1 MTMHIPFQTDRSFYS
16 KEEGGHPVIKQM
28 LLKDRILTDKERKNL
43 AILEVI
49 RKNGPISRT
58 DISKITELNIVT
70 VSNYVNHYIK
80 KGLVVEG
87 ELDESTG
94 GRKPVLV
101 ELNPK
106 AGCVVG
112 VGLNML
118 NMVGVLVDLEINV
131 ITEIK
136 QVREPENSERVIE
149 KMVDLAAKIISESEV
164 DKTKLVGVGVGVPGI
179 IDERGRT
186 IRWPQSL
193 GEKDISVCLS
203 IKDTFEKRLNI
214 PTFVENDANAAVL
227 GEKWLGLDRDVRHMI
242 YMFSGVGIGII
253 INGEIYRGATG
264 AAGELGVSSLKA
276 SRDEILAMTYGLG
289 RWEMDLGMTRRAQ
302 ELVEKGNPTLLKDLS
317 GGDPKKI
324 TFKELVHAIKEKDAL
339 ALRIVDEGGLALGKK
354 IAFLVNLLNP
364 EVVVIGGGVEDCGA
378 PLLDAIKMAVKEWAV
393 EEAASHVKIIP
404 SAFSE
409 NAVALGVV
417 GIVAREVF
425 AQA

>member
-1 MTMHIPFQTDRSFYS
+1 MTM
-16 KEEGGHPVIKQM
+16 IKQI

-43 AILEVI
+43 SILEVI

-101 ELNPK
+101 ELNSK
-106 AGCVVG
+106 AGYIVG
-112 VGLNML
+112 VGLNM
-118 NMVGVLVDLEINV
+118 MSIVAVLVDLEINV
-131 ITEIK
+131 VAELK
-136 QVREPENSERVIE
+136 RERPPENSENVIDT
-149 KMVDLAAKIISESEV
+149 MVDMAAEIIQKAEIDKEKI
-164 DKTKLVGVGVGVPGI
+164 VGVGVGVPGI

-193 GEKDISVCLS
+193 GQKDLSVCLS

-242 YMFSGVGIGII
+242 YMFSGVGVGVL

-264 AAGELGVSSLKA
+264 AAGELGIRSSKA
-276 SRDEILAMTYGLG
+276 NPEFTQSIATQLG
-289 RWEMDLGMTRRAQ
+289 RWEMDIGMVPMVTKAI
-302 ELVEKGNPTLLKDLS
+302 ESGEKSILKEYVGGNLS
-317 GGDPKKI
+317 KL
-324 TFKELVHAIKEKDAL
+324 TFKEIVRAVKDKDPL
-339 ALRIVDEGGLALGKK
+339 ALKAVDLAGQDLGRK

-364 EVVVIGGGVEDCGA
+364 EIVVIGGGIEDCGA
-378 PLLDAIKMAVKEWAV
+378 PLLDAIKASIKEWSV
-393 EEAASHVKIIP
+393 EEASAQVKIIP
-404 SAFSE
+404 SAFGE

>member
-1 MTMHIPFQTDRSFYS
+1 ML
-16 KEEGGHPVIKQM
+16 IKQT
-28 LLKDRILTDKERKNL
+28 LLKDRVLTDKERKNL

-58 DISKITELNIVT
+58 DISKITEFNIVT

-94 GRKPVLV
+94 GRKPILV

-106 AGCVVG
+106 SAYIVG

-118 NMVGVLVDLEINV
+118 SMVGVLVDLETNV
-131 ITEIK
+131 LYEVK
-136 QVREPENSERVIE
+136 RERKPENSEAMIE
-149 KMVDLAAKIISESEV
+149 KMIQLAEEIIDKSGVEKQKIAG
-164 DKTKLVGVGVGVPGI
+164 LGVAIPGI
-179 IDERGRT
+179 IDEKGRT
-186 IRWPQSL
+186 IRWPGAL
-193 GEKDISVCLS
+193 GTKDATICIS
-203 IKDTFEKRLNI
+203 IKDLFEKRLNI

-242 YMFSGVGIGII
+242 YMFSGVGCGVM

-264 AAGELGVSSLKA
+264 AAGELGIA
-276 SRDEILAMTYGLG
+276 SNNPKYAELVKNSAAQLG
-289 RWEMDLGMTRRAQ
+289 RWAMDLGIGEAAQ
-302 ELVEKGNPTLLKDLS
+302 AALKNGNKSSL
-317 GGDPKKI
+317 I
-324 TFKELVHAIKEKDAL
+324 KELAKGKVDDVTIKEVILAAKEKDSL
-339 ALRIVDEGGLALGKK
+339 AIQIIEEGGRNLGRK
-354 IAFLVNLLNP
+354 IAFLVNFLNP
-364 EVVVIGGGVEDCGA
+364 EIVVIGGGIEDCGA
-378 PLLDAIKMAVKEWAV
+378 ILLDAVKQEVKEWAV
-393 EEAASHVKIIP
+393 EEAANYVKIIP
-404 SAFSE
+404 SAFGE

>member
-1 MTMHIPFQTDRSFYS
+1 M
-16 KEEGGHPVIKQM
+16 IKQM

-43 AILEVI
+43 SILEVI

-80 KGLVVEG
+80 KGLVIEG

-106 AGCVVG
+106 SGYIVG
-112 VGLNML
+112 VGLNM
-118 NMVGVLVDLEINV
+118 MSVVGVLVDLEINV
-131 ITEIK
+131 IEEFKRDRI
-136 QVREPENSERVIE
+136 PENSEAVIE
-149 KMVDLAAKIISESEV
+149 NMVDLAAEIIKKAGIEKDKIA
-164 DKTKLVGVGVGVPGI
+164 GVGVGVPGI

-193 GEKDISVCLS
+193 GEKDLSVCLS

-214 PTFVENDANAAVL
+214 ATFVENDANAAVL
-227 GEKWLGLDRDVRHMI
+227 GEKWLGLDRDVRHML
-242 YMFSGVGIGII
+242 YMFSGVGCGIL
-253 INGEIYRGATG
+253 INGEIYRGASG
-264 AAGELGVSSLKA
+264 AAGELGINSHRSSREYA
-276 SRDEILAMTYGLG
+276 QEIATQLG
-289 RWEMDLGMTRRAQ
+289 RWEMDLGMLIAANEGIQ
-302 ELVEKGNPTLLKDLS
+302 KGQATLLRDYVAGKSENLN
-317 GGDPKKI
+317 
-324 TFKELVHAIKEKDAL
+324 FRHLVRAAREKDAFTL
-339 ALRIVDEGGLALGKK
+339 KIIEEAGHMLGKK

-364 EVVVIGGGVEDCGA
+364 EIVVIGGGIEDCGA
-378 PLLDAIKMAVKEWAV
+378 PLLDAIKQGVKEWSV
-393 EEAASHVKIIP
+393 EEAANQVKIIP
-404 SAFSE
+404 SAFGE

>member
-1 MTMHIPFQTDRSFYS
+1 M
-16 KEEGGHPVIKQM
+16 IKQM

-43 AILEVI
+43 SILEVI

-80 KGLVVEG
+80 KNLVVEG

-106 AGCVVG
+106 AGYIVG
-112 VGLNML
+112 VGLNM
-118 NMVGVLVDLEINV
+118 MSVVGVLVDLEINV
-131 ITEIK
+131 IAEIK
-136 QVREPENSERVIE
+136 RERSPENSEMLIE
-149 KMVDLAAKIISESEV
+149 NMVDLAAEIIEKAGIDREKIA
-164 DKTKLVGVGVGVPGI
+164 GVGVGVPGI

-193 GEKDISVCLS
+193 GEKDLSVCLS

-227 GEKWLGLDRDVRHMI
+227 GEKWLGLDRDVRHMV
-242 YMFSGVGIGII
+242 YMFSGVGCGVLV
-253 INGEIYRGATG
+253 NGEIYRGASG
-264 AAGELGVSSLKA
+264 AAGELGISSNKSTKEYA
-276 SRDEILAMTYGLG
+276 QQIAAQLG
-289 RWEMDLGMTRRAQ
+289 RWGMDLGTVAGAQ
-302 ELVEKGNPTLLKDLS
+302 EALRKGEVTLLRDYVEGNIEQLN
-317 GGDPKKI
+317 
-324 TFKELVHAIKEKDAL
+324 FKHIVRGVKEKDSV
-339 ALRIVDEGGLALGKK
+339 ALRLIEKAGQDLGKK
-354 IAFLVNLLNP
+354 ISFLVNLLNP
-364 EVVVIGGGVEDCGA
+364 EIVVIGGGIEDCGA
-378 PLLDAIKMAVKEWAV
+378 PLLDSIKQTVKEWAV
-393 EEAASHVKIIP
+393 EEAATQVKIIP
-404 SAFSE
+404 SAFGE

>member
-1 MTMHIPFQTDRSFYS
+1 M
-16 KEEGGHPVIKQM
+16 IKQI

-43 AILEVI
+43 SILEVI

-94 GRKPVLV
+94 GRKPILV

-106 AGCVVG
+106 AGYIVG
-112 VGLNML
+112 VGLNM
-118 NMVGVLVDLEINV
+118 MSTVGVLVDLEINV
-131 ITEIK
+131 IAEVK
-136 QVREPENSERVIE
+136 RERNPQNSERVIE
-149 KMVDLAAKIISESEV
+149 NMVDMAQEIIDKAEIEKSKI
-164 DKTKLVGVGVGVPGI
+164 VGVGVGVPGI

-193 GEKDISVCLS
+193 GEKDVNVCLS
-203 IKDTFEKRLNI
+203 IKDTFEKRLGI

-227 GEKWLGLDRDVRHMI
+227 GEKWLGLDRDVRHML
-242 YMFSGVGIGII
+242 YMFSGVGCGIL

-264 AAGELGVSSLKA
+264 AAGELGISSPKA
-276 SRDEILAMTYGLG
+276 TRDYVQQIAAQLG
-289 RWEMDLGMTRRAQ
+289 RWEMDLGMVARVRHHI
-302 ELVEKGNPTLLKDLS
+302 EKGESSLLKDFV
-317 GGDPKKI
+317 GGDLSRLS
-324 TFKELVHAIKEKDAL
+324 FKEIVKGIKERDGL
-339 ALRIVDEGGLALGKK
+339 ALRVVDEVGQDLGKK
-354 IAFLVNLLNP
+354 VAFLVNLLNP
-364 EVVVIGGGVEDCGA
+364 EVVVIGGGIEDCGA
-378 PLLDAIKMAVKEWAV
+378 PLLDAVKNSIKEWSV
-393 EEAASHVKIIP
+393 EEAASQVKIIP
-404 SAFSE
+404 SAFGE

>member
-1 MTMHIPFQTDRSFYS
+1 
-16 KEEGGHPVIKQM
+16 VIKQM

-70 VSNYVNHYIK
+70 VSNYVSHYIK
-80 KGLVVEG
+80 TGLVIEG

-106 AGCVVG
+106 AGYIVG

-131 ITEIK
+131 ITEVK
-136 QVREPENSERVIE
+136 RERLPENSEAVVHQ
-149 KMVDLAAKIISESEV
+149 MVDLAAEIIEKSEL
-164 DKTKLVGVGVGVPGI
+164 DKTKIVGVGVGIPGI

-203 IKDTFEKRLNI
+203 IKDTFEKRLNV

-227 GEKWLGLDRDVRHMI
+227 GEKWLGLDRDVKHLI
-242 YMFSGVGIGII
+242 YMFSGVGLGVIV
-253 INGEIYRGATG
+253 NGEIYRGASG
-264 AAGELGVSSLKA
+264 AAGELGISSLKA
-276 SRDEILAMTYGLG
+276 SREEIIGMARDLG
-289 RWEMDLGMTRRAQ
+289 RWEMDLGMTARAR
-302 ELVEKGNPTLLKDLS
+302 ELVGKGNASVMKDFAGGRADKISFKDLV
-317 GGDPKKI
+317 KA
-324 TFKELVHAIKEKDAL
+324 VKEKDSL
-339 ALRIVDEGGLALGKK
+339 ALKVVEEGGYALGKK

-364 EVVVIGGGVEDCGA
+364 EIVVLGGGVEDCGA
-378 PLLDAIKMAVKEWAV
+378 PLLDAIKSAVKEWSV
-393 EEAASHVKIIP
+393 EEASSRVKIIP
-404 SAFSE
+404 SAFGE

>member
-1 MTMHIPFQTDRSFYS
+1 M
-16 KEEGGHPVIKQM
+16 IKQM

-70 VSNYVNHYIK
+70 VSNYVSHYIK
-80 KGLVVEG
+80 TGLVVEG

-94 GRKPVLV
+94 GRKPILV

-106 AGCVVG
+106 AGYIVG

-136 QVREPENSERVIE
+136 RERLPENSEATVLQ
-149 KMVDLAAKIISESEV
+149 MVDLAAEMIEKSEV
-164 DKTKLVGVGVGVPGI
+164 DKTKIVGVGVGIPGI

-193 GEKDISVCLS
+193 GEKDVSVCLS
-203 IKDTFEKRLNI
+203 IKDTFEKRLNV

-227 GEKWLGLDRDVRHMI
+227 GEKWLGLDRDVKHLV
-242 YMFSGVGIGII
+242 YMFSGVGVGII

-264 AAGELGVSSLKA
+264 AAGELGISSLKA
-276 SRDEILAMTYGLG
+276 SREDILNMAKDLG
-289 RWEMDLGMTRRAQ
+289 RWEMDLGMTIRAK
-302 ELVEKGNPTLLKDLS
+302 ELIAKGNASVLKDLA

-324 TFKELVHAIKEKDAL
+324 TFKELVKAVKEKDSL
-339 ALRIVDEGGLALGKK
+339 ALKVVEEGGSALGRK

-364 EVVVIGGGVEDCGA
+364 EIVVIGGGIEDCGA
-378 PLLDAIKMAVKEWAV
+378 PLLDAVKIAIKEWAV

-404 SAFSE
+404 SAFGE

>member
-1 MTMHIPFQTDRSFYS
+1 MSM
-16 KEEGGHPVIKQM
+16 IKQI

-43 AILEVI
+43 SILEVI

-101 ELNPK
+101 ELNAK
-106 AGCVVG
+106 AGYIVG
-112 VGLNML
+112 VGLNM
-118 NMVGVLVDLEINV
+118 MSIVGVLVDLEINV
-131 ITEIK
+131 VAELK
-136 QVREPENSERVIE
+136 RARPPENSENVIE
-149 KMVDLAAKIISESEV
+149 SMVDMAAEIIQKAEIEKDKI
-164 DKTKLVGVGVGVPGI
+164 VGVGVGVPGI

-193 GEKDISVCLS
+193 GQKDLSVCLS

-227 GEKWLGLDRDVRHMI
+227 GEKWLGLDRDVRHML
-242 YMFSGVGIGII
+242 YMFSGVGCGILV
-253 INGEIYRGATG
+253 NGEIYRGATG
-264 AAGELGVSSLKA
+264 AAGELGITSMKA
-276 SRDEILAMTYGLG
+276 SQEYTKDIAVQLG
-289 RWEMDLGMTRRAQ
+289 RWEMDIGMVNRAR
-302 ELVEKGNPTLLKDLS
+302 EAITKGEKSVLKDYVN
-317 GGDPKKI
+317 GDLTKL
-324 TFKELVHAIKEKDAL
+324 TFKEIVRGLKEKDTVSLKAVEQ
-339 ALRIVDEGGLALGKK
+339 AGFDLGKK

-364 EVVVIGGGVEDCGA
+364 EIVVIGGGIEDCGA
-378 PLLDAIKMAVKEWAV
+378 PLLDAIKASIKEWAV
-393 EEAASHVKIIP
+393 EEASAQVKIIP
-404 SAFSE
+404 SAFGE

>member
-1 MTMHIPFQTDRSFYS
+1 M
-16 KEEGGHPVIKQM
+16 IKQI

-70 VSNYVNHYIK
+70 VSNYINHYIK
-80 KGLVVEG
+80 KGIVVEG

-106 AGCVVG
+106 AGYIVG

-118 NMVGVLVDLEINV
+118 SMVGVLVDLEINV
-131 ITEIK
+131 IAEVK
-136 QVREPENSERVIE
+136 RERNPENSESVIDSMVDMAQEIIE
-149 KMVDLAAKIISESEV
+149 KAEIDKDKI
-164 DKTKLVGVGVGVPGI
+164 VGVGVGVPGI

-193 GEKDISVCLS
+193 GEKDINVCLS
-203 IKDTFEKRLNI
+203 IKDTFERRLDI

-227 GEKWLGLDRDVRHMI
+227 GEKWLGLDRDVRHML
-242 YMFSGVGIGII
+242 YMFSGVGCGIL

-264 AAGELGVSSLKA
+264 AAGELGITSEHETIDNAKQMA
-276 SRDEILAMTYGLG
+276 AQLG
-289 RWEMDLGMTRRAQ
+289 RWEMDLGMVTRAKA
-302 ELVEKGNPTLLKDLS
+302 ELAKGAKSVLTDFVSGDVDALS
-317 GGDPKKI
+317 
-324 TFKELVHAIKEKDAL
+324 FKEIVRGVKERDPLVLK
-339 ALRIVDEGGLALGKK
+339 IVQEVGAALGRK
-354 IAFLVNLLNP
+354 IAFLVNFLNP
-364 EVVVIGGGVEDCGA
+364 EIVVIGGGIEDCGA
-378 PLLDAIKMAVKEWAV
+378 PLLDAVKTAIKEWSV
-393 EEAASHVKIIP
+393 EEASSQVKIIP
-404 SAFSE
+404 SAFGE

>member
-1 MTMHIPFQTDRSFYS
+1 
-16 KEEGGHPVIKQM
+16 VIKQM

-70 VSNYVNHYIK
+70 VSNYVSHYIK
-80 KGLVVEG
+80 TGLVVEG

-94 GRKPVLV
+94 GRKPILV

-106 AGCVVG
+106 AGYIVG

-136 QVREPENSERVIE
+136 RERLPENSEATVLQ
-149 KMVDLAAKIISESEV
+149 MVDLAAEMIEKSEV
-164 DKTKLVGVGVGVPGI
+164 DKTKIVGVGVGIPGI

-193 GEKDISVCLS
+193 GEKDVSVCLS
-203 IKDTFEKRLNI
+203 IKDTFEKRLNV

-227 GEKWLGLDRDVRHMI
+227 GEKWLGLDRDVKHLV
-242 YMFSGVGIGII
+242 YMFSGVGVGII

-264 AAGELGVSSLKA
+264 AAGELGISSLKA
-276 SRDEILAMTYGLG
+276 SREDILNMAKDLG
-289 RWEMDLGMTRRAQ
+289 RWEMDLGMTIRAK
-302 ELVEKGNPTLLKDLS
+302 ELIAKGNASVLKDLA

-324 TFKELVHAIKEKDAL
+324 TFKELVKAVKEKDSL
-339 ALRIVDEGGLALGKK
+339 ALKVVEEGGSALGRK

-364 EVVVIGGGVEDCGA
+364 EIVVIGGGIEDCGA
-378 PLLDAIKMAVKEWAV
+378 PLLDAVKIAIKEWAV

-404 SAFSE
+404 SAFGE

>member
-1 MTMHIPFQTDRSFYS
+1 M
-16 KEEGGHPVIKQM
+16 IKQM

-70 VSNYVNHYIK
+70 VSNYVSHYIK
-80 KGLVVEG
+80 KGLVIEG

-101 ELNPK
+101 ELNAK
-106 AGCVVG
+106 AGYMVG
-112 VGLNML
+112 VGLNM
-118 NMVGVLVDLEINV
+118 MTTVGVLVDLEINV
-131 ITEIK
+131 ITELK
-136 QVREPENSERVIE
+136 RDRPFGNSENTIE
-149 KMVDLAAKIISESEV
+149 EMVEMAAEIINKSEI
-164 DKTKLVGVGVGVPGI
+164 DKTKIVGVGVGVPGI

-193 GEKDISVCLS
+193 GEKDLSVCLS
-203 IKDTFEKRLNI
+203 IKDTFEKRLSI

-242 YMFSGVGIGII
+242 YMFSGVGCGILV
-253 INGEIYRGATG
+253 NGEIYRGATG
-264 AAGELGVSSLKA
+264 AAGELGITSPKDSKEHSFDIA
-276 SRDEILAMTYGLG
+276 TQLG
-289 RWEMDLGMTRRAQ
+289 RWEMDIGMIRNATERIQ
-302 ELVEKGNPTLLKDLS
+302 KGEKTLLKDYVQ
-317 GGDPKKI
+317 GDISKLN
-324 TFKELVHAIKEKDAL
+324 FKNIVRGCKERDAL
-339 ALRIVDEGGLALGKK
+339 TVKVVEQAGAELGKK

-364 EVVVIGGGVEDCGA
+364 EIVVVGGGIEDCGA
-378 PLLDAIKMAVKEWAV
+378 PLLDSIKATVKDWAV
-393 EEAASHVKIIP
+393 EEASSQLKIIP
-404 SAFSE
+404 SAFGE

>member
-1 MTMHIPFQTDRSFYS
+1 M
-16 KEEGGHPVIKQM
+16 IKQI

-43 AILEVI
+43 SILEVI

-106 AGCVVG
+106 AGYIVG

-118 NMVGVLVDLEINV
+118 SVVGVLVDLEINV
-131 ITEIK
+131 IAEVK
-136 QVREPENSERVIE
+136 RERIPENSEAVIE
-149 KMVDLAAKIISESEV
+149 NMVDMAQEIIEKADIDRSKI
-164 DKTKLVGVGVGVPGI
+164 VGVGVGVPGI

-193 GEKDISVCLS
+193 GEKDLSVCLS

-227 GEKWLGLDRDVRHMI
+227 GEKWLGLDRDVRHML
-242 YMFSGVGIGII
+242 YMFSGVGCGVL

-264 AAGELGVSSLKA
+264 AAGELGITSSKA
-276 SRDEILAMTYGLG
+276 TKEYASQIASQLG
-289 RWEMDLGMTRRAQ
+289 RWEMDLGMVKIAREHLQ
-302 ELVEKGNPTLLKDLS
+302 KGEESMLKDFIE
-317 GGDPKKI
+317 GKI
-324 TFKELVHAIKEKDAL
+324 DKLTFKEIVRGVKEKDPL
-339 ALRIVDEGGLALGKK
+339 TLRIVEQQGTELGKK
-354 IAFLVNLLNP
+354 ISFLVNLLNP
-364 EVVVIGGGVEDCGA
+364 EIVVIGGGIEDCGA
-378 PLLDAIKMAVKEWAV
+378 PLLDAIKNSIKEWAV
-393 EEAASHVKIIP
+393 EESSGQVKIIP
-404 SAFSE
+404 SAFGE

>member
-1 MTMHIPFQTDRSFYS
+1 MSL
-16 KEEGGHPVIKQM
+16 IKQM

-58 DISKITELNIVT
+58 DISKTTELNIVT

-80 KGLVVEG
+80 KGLVIEG

-101 ELNPK
+101 ELNAK
-106 AGCVVG
+106 AGYIVG
-112 VGLNML
+112 VGLNM
-118 NMVGVLVDLEINV
+118 MTVVGVLVDLEINV
-131 ITEIK
+131 ITELK
-136 QVREPENSERVIE
+136 RERRFGNSEATIQDMVDMASEIIAKSQIE
-149 KMVDLAAKIISESEV
+149 KEKI
-164 DKTKLVGVGVGVPGI
+164 VGVGVGVPGI

-193 GEKDISVCLS
+193 GEKDINVCLS
-203 IKDTFEKRLNI
+203 IKDTFEKRLGI

-227 GEKWLGLDRDVRHMI
+227 GEKWLGLDRDVRHMV
-242 YMFSGVGIGII
+242 YMFSGVGTGILV
-253 INGEIYRGATG
+253 NSEIYRGATG
-264 AAGELGVSSLKA
+264 AAGELGITSPKA
-276 SRDEILAMTYGLG
+276 PKEFTSQIKTQLG
-289 RWEMDLGMTRRAQ
+289 RWEIDLGMVERVR
-302 ELVEKGNPTLLKDLS
+302 ELLQKGEKTLLRDYCQ
-317 GGDPKKI
+317 GDPQKSN
-324 TFKELVHAIKEKDAL
+324 FKDIVRACKERDPVAL
-339 ALRIVDEGGLALGKK
+339 KVVEEAGEALGRK

-364 EVVVIGGGVEDCGA
+364 EIVVIGGGVEDCGA
-378 PLLDAIKMAVKEWAV
+378 PLLDAIKSTVKDWSV
-393 EEAASHVKIIP
+393 EEATSQLKIIP
-404 SAFSE
+404 SAFGE

>member
-1 MTMHIPFQTDRSFYS
+1 MTM
-16 KEEGGHPVIKQM
+16 IKQI

-43 AILEVI
+43 SILEVI

-80 KGLVVEG
+80 KGLVIEG

-101 ELNPK
+101 ELNSK
-106 AGCVVG
+106 AGYIVG
-112 VGLNML
+112 VGLNM
-118 NMVGVLVDLEINV
+118 MSIVAVLVDLEINV
-131 ITEIK
+131 VAELK
-136 QVREPENSERVIE
+136 RERPPENSENVIE
-149 KMVDLAAKIISESEV
+149 TMVDMAAEIIQKAEIDKEKI
-164 DKTKLVGVGVGVPGI
+164 VGVGVGVPGI

-193 GEKDISVCLS
+193 GQKDLSVCLS

-242 YMFSGVGIGII
+242 YMFSGVGCGVL

-264 AAGELGVSSLKA
+264 AAGELGIRSGKA
-276 SRDEILAMTYGLG
+276 NPEFTQNIATQLG
-289 RWEMDLGMTRRAQ
+289 RWEMDIGMVPMVTKSM
-302 ELVEKGNPTLLKDLS
+302 EKGEKSVLKDYVGGNLS
-317 GGDPKKI
+317 KL
-324 TFKELVHAIKEKDAL
+324 TFKEIVRAVKEKDPL
-339 ALRIVDEGGLALGKK
+339 ALKAVEQAGQDLGRK

-364 EVVVIGGGVEDCGA
+364 EIVVIGGGIEDCGA
-378 PLLDAIKMAVKEWAV
+378 PLLDAVKASIKEWSV
-393 EEAASHVKIIP
+393 EEASAQVKIIP
-404 SAFSE
+404 SAFGE

>member
-1 MTMHIPFQTDRSFYS
+1 MNM
-16 KEEGGHPVIKQM
+16 IKQM

-70 VSNYVNHYIK
+70 VSNYVNHYIR

-101 ELNPK
+101 ELNSK
-106 AGCVVG
+106 AGYIVG

-118 NMVGVLVDLEINV
+118 STVGVLVDLEINV
-131 ITEIK
+131 IAELK
-136 QVREPENSERVIE
+136 HERPPQNNEQVIE
-149 KMVDLAAKIISESEV
+149 RMVDMAAEVIQKGDV
-164 DKTKLVGVGVGVPGI
+164 DKEKIVGVGVGVPGI

-186 IRWPQSL
+186 IRWPQSM
-193 GEKDISVCLS
+193 GEKDLSVCLS
-203 IKDTFEKRLNI
+203 IKDTFERRLDI

-242 YMFSGVGIGII
+242 YMFSGVGCGIL

-264 AAGELGVSSLKA
+264 AAGELGITSSRCSKEYA
-276 SRDEILAMTYGLG
+276 ADIATQLG
-289 RWEMDLGMTRRAQ
+289 RWEMEIGMVTTALAMMEKGEKSILKDFVGGDLSRLTFREIVRGVKERDG
-302 ELVEKGNPTLLKDLS
+302 LSLKVVEKCG
-317 GGDPKKI
+317 
-324 TFKELVHAIKEKDAL
+324 
-339 ALRIVDEGGLALGKK
+339 VDLGKK

-364 EVVVIGGGVEDCGA
+364 EIVVIGGGIEDCGA
-378 PLLDAIKMAVKEWAV
+378 PLLDAIKNAIKDWAV
-393 EEAASHVKIIP
+393 EEASSQVKIIP
-404 SAFSE
+404 SAFGE

>member
-1 MTMHIPFQTDRSFYS
+1 M
-16 KEEGGHPVIKQM
+16 IKQI

-70 VSNYVNHYIK
+70 VSNYINHYIK
-80 KGLVVEG
+80 KGIVVEG

-106 AGCVVG
+106 AGYIVG

-118 NMVGVLVDLEINV
+118 SMVGVLVDLEINV
-131 ITEIK
+131 IAEVK
-136 QVREPENSERVIE
+136 RERNPENSETVIDSMVDMAQEIIE
-149 KMVDLAAKIISESEV
+149 KAEIDKDKI
-164 DKTKLVGVGVGVPGI
+164 VGVGVGVPGI

-193 GEKDISVCLS
+193 GEKDINVCLS
-203 IKDTFEKRLNI
+203 IKDTFERRLDI

-227 GEKWLGLDRDVRHMI
+227 GEKWLGLDRDVRHML
-242 YMFSGVGIGII
+242 YMFSGVGCGILV
-253 INGEIYRGATG
+253 NGEIYRGATG
-264 AAGELGVSSLKA
+264 AAGELGITSDKETIDAAKQMA
-276 SRDEILAMTYGLG
+276 SQLG
-289 RWEMDLGMTRRAQ
+289 RWEMDLGMVTRAKE
-302 ELVEKGNPTLLKDLS
+302 ELAKGEKSLLTDFVSGDVEALS
-317 GGDPKKI
+317 
-324 TFKELVHAIKEKDAL
+324 FKEIVRGVKERDAL
-339 ALRIVDEGGLALGKK
+339 VLRIVKDVGSALGRK
-354 IAFLVNLLNP
+354 IAFLVNFLNP
-364 EVVVIGGGVEDCGA
+364 EIVVIGGGIEDCGA
-378 PLLDAIKMAVKEWAV
+378 PLLDAVKAAIKDWSV
-393 EEAASHVKIIP
+393 EEASSQVKIIP
-404 SAFSE
+404 SAFGE

>member
-1 MTMHIPFQTDRSFYS
+1 M
-16 KEEGGHPVIKQM
+16 IKQM

-70 VSNYVNHYIK
+70 VSNYVSHYIK
-80 KGLVVEG
+80 TGLVIEG

-106 AGCVVG
+106 AGYIVG

-136 QVREPENSERVIE
+136 KERLPENSEAVVHQ
-149 KMVDLAAKIISESEV
+149 MVDLATEIIEKSEL
-164 DKTKLVGVGVGVPGI
+164 DKTKIVGVGVGIPGI

-203 IKDTFEKRLNI
+203 IKDTFEKRLNV

-227 GEKWLGLDRDVRHMI
+227 GEKWLGLDRDVKHLI
-242 YMFSGVGIGII
+242 YMFSGVGLGII
-253 INGEIYRGATG
+253 INGEIYRGASG
-264 AAGELGVSSLKA
+264 AAGELGISSSKA
-276 SRDEILAMTYGLG
+276 SKEDIIDMAKDLG
-289 RWEMDLGMTRRAQ
+289 RWEMDLSMTSRAR
-302 ELVEKGNPTLLKDLS
+302 ELVGKGNASVMKDLA
-317 GGDPKKI
+317 GGKADKI
-324 TFKELVHAIKEKDAL
+324 TFKELVKAVKEKDAL
-339 ALRIVDEGGLALGKK
+339 ALKIVEEGGYALGKK

-364 EVVVIGGGVEDCGA
+364 EIVVIGGGVEDCGA
-378 PLLDAIKMAVKEWAV
+378 PLLDAIKVGVKEWSV
-393 EEAASHVKIIP
+393 EEASSRVKIIP
-404 SAFSE
+404 SAFGE